1 MERETALKKAINYS
15 QLAMQTIDEL
25 EVVDEDFVIS
35 ELENYQNSLKVFHRF
50 LSSVHFGTAIKQE
63 ASDVALD
70 AAGIIKTVLDKID
83 EFEDKG
89 ELPSSEG
96 QSNSLK
102 DDLLIANKK
111 YLYFVINFVMSE
123 SESDQEIKLSKESA
137 EILQDL
143 QNNIAK
149 YNEEITFE
157 SFSGIKFEDEEDTD
171 ADVDDD
177 EDLIAWNPKAPK
189 INQLEED

>member
-1 MERETALKKAINYS
+1 MILIRTQIFNLFLGVLK
-15 QLAMQTIDEL
+15 
-25 EVVDEDFVIS
+25 
-35 ELENYQNSLKVFHRF
+35 QNSLKVFHSF

-123 SESDQEIKLSKESA
+123 SESEQEIKLSKESA

-157 SFSGIKFEDEEDTD
+157 SFSGIKFEDEEDADTD
-171 ADVDDD
+171 GDDD